1 MSFNNLSIVLGGNGV
16 VNPANFVEMSSAEV
30 DDGDEMSD
38 DLLLLRLPP
47 VELLSKIMFKGGGW
61 VRKQALDTPNMGPY
75 CCIVLAMSI
84 TFDEDSGVLG
94 KIRFGGDFAFKEVG
108 DKIDDTGDDAVE

>member
-1 MSFNNLSIVLGGNGV
+1 MVLGGNGV
-16 VNPANFVEMSSAEV
+16 VKPANFVEMSSAEV

-61 VRKQALDTPNMGPY
+61 VRK
-75 CCIVLAMSI
+75 
-84 TFDEDSGVLG
+84 
-94 KIRFGGDFAFKEVG
+94 
-108 DKIDDTGDDAVE
+108 

>member
-1 MSFNNLSIVLGGNGV
+1 MAKFSLTFHTCVNSFGMSFNNLSIVLGGNGV

-61 VRKQALDTPNMGPY
+61 VRK
-75 CCIVLAMSI
+75 
-84 TFDEDSGVLG
+84 
-94 KIRFGGDFAFKEVG
+94 
-108 DKIDDTGDDAVE
+108 